1 MSICKVENFYDSI
14 RRYHTV
20 KEVTERTKIELEYL
34 NKSCG
39 TTASLKRY
47 LTIYRNYLK
56 DKISDSKLVES
67 QSLIKLLFSTL
78 TLSYDQQKEFKKAH
92 NVEISEGQSNLRKIY
107 DVEKYINVS
116 IGLLDAISIY
126 DRIIGLC
133 ALTGRRPAEIA
144 TSAILSPVDSNKR
157 QAIFTGQ
164 LKVKDRIDVAPYKIP
179 LLYDYEPIAKT
190 LSSVREAKP
199 QFIGNPLLFNGVAS
213 SELSIRVKKHF
224 AGLIEGTIKLK
235 NLRAIYALLAFD
247 LMKKQITNGYITVSM
262 NSYFSKILG
271 HSEDDVVTCGS
282 YIDFCLPIENKKK

>member
-34 NKSCG
+34 NKLCG

-47 LTIYRNYLK
+47 LTMYRNYLK
-56 DKISDSKLVES
+56 DKISDSKLVEN
-67 QSLIKLLFSTL
+67 QSLIKLLLSTL
-78 TLSYDQQKEFKKAH
+78 ILSYDQQKEFKKAH
-92 NVEISEGQSNLRKIY
+92 NVEVSEGQSNLRKIY

-116 IGLLDAISIY
+116 IGLLDAVSVY

-144 TSAILSPVDSNKR
+144 TSAVFSTVDNNER

-164 LKVKDRIDVAPYKIP
+164 LKVKDRIDIAPYNIP

-190 LSSVREAKP
+190 LTSIREAKP
-199 QFIGNPLLFNGVAS
+199 QFIGNPLLFNGIAS
-213 SELSIRVKKHF
+213 SELSARVKKHF
-224 AGLIEGTIKLK
+224 SGLIEGTIKLK

-247 LMKKQITNGYITVSM
+247 LMKKQITDGYITVSM

-282 YIDFCLPIENKKK
+282 YIDFCLPIDNKN

>member
-1 MSICKVENFYDSI
+1 MSICKVESFYDSI
-14 RRYHTV
+14 RKYHTII
-20 KEVTERTKIELEYL
+20 KVTKRTKIELRYL
-34 NKSCG
+34 NKVCG

-56 DKISDSKLVES
+56 DKIADNKQVEN
-67 QSLIKLLFSTL
+67 QSLLKLLLSIL
-78 TLSYDQQKEFKKAH
+78 TLNHKQQVEFKKAH

-116 IGLLDAISIY
+116 IGLLDAVSVY

-144 TSAILSPVDSNKR
+144 TSAILSPVNSNER
-157 QAIFTGQ
+157 QAIFIGQ
-164 LKVKDRIDVAPYKIP
+164 LKVKDRIDVAAYNIP

-190 LSSVREAKP
+190 LISIKEAKP
-199 QFIGNPLLFNGVAS
+199 QFVGNPLLFNGIAS
-213 SELSIRVKKHF
+213 SELSSRVKKHF
-224 AGLIEGTIKLK
+224 AGLIEGTIQLK

-247 LMKKQITNGYITVSM
+247 LIKKQITDGYITVSM

-282 YIDFCLPIENKKK
+282 YIDFCLPIENKN

>member
-1 MSICKVENFYDSI
+1 MTICKVENFYDSI
-14 RRYHTV
+14 RRYHTII
-20 KEVTERTKIELEYL
+20 KVTERSKIELRYL

-47 LTIYRNYLK
+47 LTMYRNYLK
-56 DKISDSKLVES
+56 DKISDSKLVEN
-67 QSLIKLLFSTL
+67 QSLLKLLLSIL
-78 TLSYDQQKEFKKAH
+78 TLDYDQQKEFKKSH
-92 NVEISEGQSNLRKIY
+92 NVEISEGQRNLRKIY
-107 DVEKYINVS
+107 NVEKYINVS
-116 IGLLDAISIY
+116 IGLLDAVSIY

-144 TSAILSPVDSNKR
+144 TSAVLSHIFNNKR

-190 LSSVREAKP
+190 LASIREVKP
-199 QFIGNPLLFNGVAS
+199 QFIGNPLLFNGIAS
-213 SELSIRVKKHF
+213 SELSARVKKHF
-224 AGLIEGTIKLK
+224 TGLIEGKIQLK

-247 LMKKQITNGYITVSM
+247 LMKKQITDGYITVSM

-282 YIDFCLPIENKKK
+282 YIDFCLPIENN